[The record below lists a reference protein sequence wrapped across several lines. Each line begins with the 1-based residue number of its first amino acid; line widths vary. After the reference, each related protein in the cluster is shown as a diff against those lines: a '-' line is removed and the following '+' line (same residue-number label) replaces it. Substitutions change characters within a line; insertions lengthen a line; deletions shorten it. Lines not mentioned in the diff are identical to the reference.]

1 MASTHPFHRRRAFA
15 LVSALALLAGCPDEG
30 GGGGGEEDK
39 PEERK
44 ESAALAEIPVAST
57 EDASAER
64 YSYNSIGK
72 RDPFRSFIKVDS
84 VPVNEGGPVGPLQI
98 YEIDEYKLKGIIW
111 NIQAPRALVED
122 PDGVG
127 HVVDLGT
134 LIGKNWGKV
143 TQIKPEEIV
152 ITEEY
157 RDPIEN
163 ELIINE
169 VTMRLPVIED
179 TTKKK

>member
-1 MASTHPFHRRRAFA
+1 MSRSSLSLTVAFA
-15 LVSALALLAGCPDEG
+15 LALVLPACSG
-30 GGGGGEEDK
+30 GGGGGGDTATQRPTARRPSTPAP
-39 PEERK
+39 PEEAPK
-44 ESAALAEIPVAST
+44 VVEEEEPKA
-57 EDASAER
+57 R

-72 RDPFRSFIKVDS
+72 RDPFRSFIENNIVVGVVD
-84 VPVNEGGPVGPLQI
+84 GIKGPLQLH
-98 YEIDEYKLKGIIW
+98 EIDQYRLRGIIW

-122 PDGVG
+122 PDGMG

-134 LIGKNWGKV
+134 LVGKNWGKV
-143 TQIKPEEIV
+143 TQIKPEEVI

-169 VTMRLPVIED
+169 ITMRLPSPEEAR
-179 TTKKK
+179 KQ

>member
-1 MASTHPFHRRRAFA
+1 MVQMRTT
-15 LVSALALLAGCPDEG
+15 LMLICGLALTAVPLAGCG
-30 GGGGGEEDK
+30 GGGS
-39 PEERK
+39 
-44 ESAALAEIPVAST
+44 SAPA
-57 EDASAER
+57 ASARPAPKKDTGPADAIAEEEPDEEEVAR

-72 RDPFRSFIKVDS
+72 RDPFRSFIAKEVVVIGD
-84 VPVNEGGPVGPLQI
+84 GGPLGPLQLHD
-98 YEIDEYKLKGIIW
+98 IDSYQLRGIIW

-122 PDGVG
+122 PDGIG
-127 HVVDLGT
+127 HVVELGT

-143 TQIKPEEIV
+143 TQIKPAELI

-169 VTMRLPVIED
+169 ITMRLPDPAELEA
-179 TTKKK
+179 KK